1 MYTEPDQHK
10 GNIGN
15 ILDLTHA
22 HPAYPGKENNLTKK
36 EYTPEE
42 VIRAITHWQPAHK
55 YGLYSKAGQLLGIE
69 AQRVRT
75 LTTQGRR
82 GVIPIVLLRL
92 LMAAH
97 QEGIL
102 SNLIERMHKIE
113 IETEGKP

>member
-1 MYTEPDQHK
+1 MTEEK
-10 GNIGN
+10 
-15 ILDLTHA
+15 
-22 HPAYPGKENNLTKK
+22 
-36 EYTPEE
+36 YTPEQ
-42 VIRAITHWQPAHK
+42 VIRAITNWQHGHK
-55 YGLYSKAGQLLGIE
+55 YGLYTTAGELLGIE

-102 SNLIERMHKIE
+102 SKLIERMHKIE
-113 IETEGKP
+113 IETEEKP